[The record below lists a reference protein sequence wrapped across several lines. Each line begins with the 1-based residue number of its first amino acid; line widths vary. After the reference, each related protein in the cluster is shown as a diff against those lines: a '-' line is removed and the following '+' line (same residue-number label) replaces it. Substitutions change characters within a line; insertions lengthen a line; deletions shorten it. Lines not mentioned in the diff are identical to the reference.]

1 MSQNLN
7 PGFSPEEIQQLKDL
21 CAAENRSF
29 IYVEDEDFPEMD
41 LKEMVHVQF
50 VGQFKQQEVIY
61 DAIISTLQL
70 HYSSQLYEAAE
81 KEVMEQFPKYVPLEN
96 RDDNY
101 QSDPE
106 LDEEVEMIIL
116 EIIEELEE
124 NEEIKVA
131 EFIELDENF
140 EFGISLEAA
149 LMVPSL
155 EEDIIHTFIHDFNS
169 GKLSLDPSLYSFNSE
184 DEEDE
189 DDE

>member
-21 CAAENRSF
+21 CVAENRSF

>member
-29 IYVEDEDFPEMD
+29 IYVEDEDFPETD

-50 VGQFKQQEVIY
+50 IGQFKQQEVIY

-81 KEVMEQFPKYVPLEN
+81 KEVMEQFPQYVPLEN
-96 RDDNY
+96 RDEKY
-101 QSDPE
+101 QSNPE

-184 DEEDE
+184 EEEEDE
-189 DDE
+189 E

>member
-1 MSQNLN
+1 
-7 PGFSPEEIQQLKDL
+7 
-21 CAAENRSF
+21 
-29 IYVEDEDFPEMD
+29 
-41 LKEMVHVQF
+41 
-50 VGQFKQQEVIY
+50 
-61 DAIISTLQL
+61 
-70 HYSSQLYEAAE
+70 
-81 KEVMEQFPKYVPLEN
+81 VMEQFPKYVPLEN

-184 DEEDE
+184 EEEEDE
-189 DDE
+189 E

>member
-21 CAAENRSF
+21 CVAENRSF

-96 RDDNY
+96 RDENY

>member
-21 CAAENRSF
+21 CVSENRSF
-29 IYVEDEDFPEMD
+29 TYVEDEDFPEMD

-50 VGQFKQQEVIY
+50 VGQFNQQEVIY

-96 RDDNY
+96 RDENY

-155 EEDIIHTFIHDFNS
+155 EEDIIHTFINDFNS

-184 DEEDE
+184 DDEDE